1 MDAVARERTT
11 LRHSSSRK
19 GRNRRKLPNRP
30 PHFLVGVREVD
41 PASYKSADY
50 ERTGPRWQFKKTVI
64 INTLLTMTDRLRP
77 LFSGTLA
84 GVERLAKKAAEAVT
98 LATLVRQE
106 LPEPLR
112 PHVVGVV
119 RRADDVVVL
128 VDSAAWSARVRYAGP
143 RLKEKLAEL
152 GEPVSGK
159 VRVRVR
165 GAERK
170 QESDQ

>member
-1 MDAVARERTT
+1 
-11 LRHSSSRK
+11 
-19 GRNRRKLPNRP
+19 
-30 PHFLVGVREVD
+30 
-41 PASYKSADY
+41 
-50 ERTGPRWQFKKTVI
+50 
-64 INTLLTMTDRLRP
+64 MTDRLRP
-77 LFSGTLA
+77 LFSGTLS

-112 PHVVGVV
+112 PHIVGAV
-119 RRADDVVVL
+119 RRADDVVVM

-143 RLKEKLAEL
+143 RLKQRLAEL
-152 GEPVSGK
+152 GEPVNGK

-170 QESDQ
+170 ADSD

>member
-1 MDAVARERTT
+1 
-11 LRHSSSRK
+11 
-19 GRNRRKLPNRP
+19 
-30 PHFLVGVREVD
+30 
-41 PASYKSADY
+41 
-50 ERTGPRWQFKKTVI
+50 
-64 INTLLTMTDRLRP
+64 MTDRLRP
-77 LFSGTLA
+77 LFSGTLC

>member
-1 MDAVARERTT
+1 MNEP
-11 LRHSSSRK
+11 SSAGNSK
-19 GRNRRKLPNRP
+19 CSFVN
-30 PHFLVGVREVD
+30 
-41 PASYKSADY
+41 
-50 ERTGPRWQFKKTVI
+50 TG
-64 INTLLTMTDRLRP
+64 LTMSDPLRP

-84 GVERLAKKAAEAVT
+84 GVERLARKAAEAVT

-112 PHVVGVV
+112 PHVVGAV
-119 RRADDVVVL
+119 RRDDDMVVL
-128 VDSAAWSARVRYAGP
+128 VDSAAWSARIRYAGP

-159 VRVRVR
+159 VRVRVS

-170 QESDQ
+170 GKVNNDQ